1 MEDLTAFQ
9 EAIGYRF
16 KDVKLLDMA
25 LTHTSNVSDRAMSN
39 ERLEFFGD
47 AVLDLVIC
55 ELLYQTYSDYDE
67 GQLTQIKGLVVSRKI
82 CALVCEPLHVHEYVR
97 VGRGT
102 QRAGSLRGSIA
113 AGVLEALI
121 AAIYLDGGY
130 EAAKEF
136 IIPRFLPYISDAA
149 DSQHHGNYKSFLQ
162 QYVQKDTG
170 EAPRYEIVDEQGP
183 EHNKCF
189 EAEVLLGNRSLG
201 VGWGMNKKEAE
212 QQAAYAALL
221 NLKLIDH
228 EAETAAQSTFK
239 MSHPPVLTQTKP
251 VEKPAGKDKKKA
263 QPSSRRLK
271 KAKALKPAPAA
282 EVKEPVQ
289 EEPKPVELPVETP
302 VIEAAPAKK
311 TPVKAVKK
319 KAVKKTAV
327 KKAPAEAEPVAE
339 AVPEPEVK
347 KTVKKAAAKKTAAK
361 KTTAKKATKKAT
373 VKKPAV
379 KKTTKKAA
387 AKKTGGEEK

>member
-136 IIPRFLPYISDAA
+136 IIPRFMPYISDAA

-162 QYVQKDTG
+162 QYIQKDTG
-170 EAPRYEIVDEQGP
+170 EAPHYEIVDEQGP

-189 EAEVLLGNRSLG
+189 EAEVLMGKRSLG
-201 VGWGMNKKEAE
+201 VGWGMNKKDAE

-228 EAETAAQSTFK
+228 EVETAAQSTFK
-239 MSHPPVLTQTKP
+239 KSHPPVAMPEPEK
-251 VEKPAGKDKKKA
+251 KPAGK
-263 QPSSRRLK
+263 SR
-271 KAKALKPAPAA
+271 
-282 EVKEPVQ
+282 
-289 EEPKPVELPVETP
+289 
-302 VIEAAPAKK
+302 KK
-311 TPVKAVKK
+311 TRS
-319 KAVKKTAV
+319 
-327 KKAPAEAEPVAE
+327 
-339 AVPEPEVK
+339 
-347 KTVKKAAAKKTAAK
+347 TVKKNTSQAKPQLVAERKPAARDEKPAVKDVAPKTATKKNSTKKTAAK
-361 KTTAKKATKKAT
+361 KKVAKTATAKAEVGNEPKAKKTVTKTAKKTTVKAVKKASPKKTSAKKT
-373 VKKPAV
+373 VKK
-379 KKTTKKAA
+379 KTAP
-387 AKKTGGEEK
+387 KKTGGEEK